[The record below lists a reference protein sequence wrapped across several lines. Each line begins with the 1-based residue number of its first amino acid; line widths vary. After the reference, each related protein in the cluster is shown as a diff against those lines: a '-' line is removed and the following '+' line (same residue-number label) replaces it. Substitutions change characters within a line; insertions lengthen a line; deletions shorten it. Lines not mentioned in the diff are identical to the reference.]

1 MAKLKISEK
10 YEEYKKKK
18 ASVMKKCR
26 QKKKMS
32 EVEMPAPKLAQV
44 VKNRRDAVRER
55 VRRCRERKRLAQ
67 INSNEQK
74 ETATVDIE
82 ENSRSIL
89 SSGYNSVQ
97 ALGKAV
103 NKVTRA
109 FPVSPTKRKTV
120 LARILSKMNDAD

>member
-1 MAKLKISEK
+1 
-10 YEEYKKKK
+10 
-18 ASVMKKCR
+18 
-26 QKKKMS
+26 
-32 EVEMPAPKLAQV
+32 MPAPKLAQV

>member
-1 MAKLKISEK
+1 MQARLSKNQQNKNYMAKLKISEK

-32 EVEMPAPKLAQV
+32 EPAPKLAQV
-44 VKNRRDAVRER
+44 FKNHRDAVRER

-103 NKVTRA
+103 NNVTHA
-109 FPVSPTKRKTV
+109 FPISPTK
-120 LARILSKMNDAD
+120 